1 MAAGGHS
8 RNRGVALAAPAEDL
22 CLAFVN
28 TLFWRGRAEPTETLR
43 NLDDLLVWLEGHS
56 GSAPPLIARAREQAI
71 DHPAAAA
78 RAGKEAIALRE
89 TIYRIF
95 TAIAV
100 AETVVAGDLE
110 QLNHALALTP
120 PRLRLIQGA
129 RGFGWAANDAVP
141 VVPVLL
147 APVLWSAAD
156 LLTYADNRRL
166 RRCANEEC
174 LWLFMDH
181 SKGGTR
187 RWCDMNSCGN
197 RAKAKRHY
205 ARSRR
210 AGSRLRP

>member
-1 MAAGGHS
+1 MAADEHS
-8 RNRGVALAAPAEDL
+8 RNHRVALAAPAEDL

-28 TLFWRGRAEPTETLR
+28 TRYWRGRADPTETLR
-43 NLDDLLVWLEGHS
+43 NFDDLLVWLERHS
-56 GSAPPLIARAREQAI
+56 GSAPPLISRAREQAI
-71 DHPAAAA
+71 DHPATVA
-78 RAGKEAIALRE
+78 RAGQEAIALRE

-100 AETVVAGDLE
+100 GEAVKASDLE
-110 QLNHALALTP
+110 QLNHALALAP
-120 PRLRLIQGA
+120 PRVRLIRGA
-129 RGFGWAANDAVP
+129 EGFGWAANDKIAIAP
-141 VVPVLL
+141 ALL

-205 ARSRR
+205 ARSKR
-210 AGSRLRP
+210 ASA

>member
-1 MAAGGHS
+1 MATDEHS
-8 RNRGVALAAPAEDL
+8 RNHRVALAAPAEDL

-28 TLFWRGRAEPTETLR
+28 TRYWRGRTPPTETLR
-43 NLDDLLVWLEGHS
+43 KFDDLLVWLEGHS
-56 GSAPPLIARAREQAI
+56 GSAPPLISRARQRATNHPTAVARAVT
-71 DHPAAAA
+71 
-78 RAGKEAIALRE
+78 EAIALRE

-95 TAIAV
+95 TAIAEG
-100 AETVVAGDLE
+100 ETVMASDLE

-120 PRLRLIQGA
+120 PRLRLIRGA

-141 VVPVLL
+141 IVPALL

-166 RRCANEEC
+166 RRCVNEEC

-205 ARSRR
+205 ARSTR
-210 AGSRLRP
+210 AGS

>member
-1 MAAGGHS
+1 MATDEHW
-8 RNRGVALAAPAEDL
+8 RNHRVALAAPAEDL

-28 TLFWRGRAEPTETLR
+28 TRYWRGRAEPTETLR
-43 NLDDLLVWLEGHS
+43 NFDDLLVWLERHS
-56 GSAPPLIARAREQAI
+56 GSAPSLISRARERANH
-71 DHPAAAA
+71 HPTAVA
-78 RAGKEAIALRE
+78 RAAKEALALRE

-95 TAIAV
+95 TAIATNE
-100 AETVVAGDLE
+100 AVVANDLD
-110 QLNHALALTP
+110 QLNRALALTP
-120 PRLRLIQGA
+120 PRVRLIRGT

-141 VVPVLL
+141 TVPALL

-205 ARSRR
+205 ARAKAAS
-210 AGSRLRP
+210 S

>member
-1 MAAGGHS
+1 MTADEHS
-8 RNRGVALAAPAEDL
+8 RNHRVALSAPAEDL

-28 TLFWRGRAEPTETLR
+28 TRYWRGRAEPTETLR
-43 NLDDLLVWLEGHS
+43 NLDDVLVWLERHS
-56 GSAPPLIARAREQAI
+56 GSAPPLLSRARERAV

-78 RAGKEAIALRE
+78 RARKEAIALRE
-89 TIYRIF
+89 TIYRVF
-95 TAIAV
+95 TAIALG
-100 AETVVAGDLE
+100 ETVMASDLE
-110 QLNHALALTP
+110 QLNRALALTP
-120 PRLRLIQGA
+120 PRVRLIRGA
-129 RGFGWAANDAVP
+129 KGFGWAAHEAVP
-141 VVPVLL
+141 TVPALL

-205 ARSRR
+205 ARSK
-210 AGSRLRP
+210 AG